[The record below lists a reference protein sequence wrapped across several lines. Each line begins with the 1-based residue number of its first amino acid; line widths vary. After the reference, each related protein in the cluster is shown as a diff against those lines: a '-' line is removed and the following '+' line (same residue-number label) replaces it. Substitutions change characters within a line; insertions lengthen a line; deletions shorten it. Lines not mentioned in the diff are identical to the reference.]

1 MSFVKPSTIQQ
12 LAESLAIQN
21 ITEDAAKA
29 LAPHIDVR
37 LREIIQVMHAAC
49 TITYVKFLQ
58 THFHQPTTRE
68 RTLHKVYA
76 SQGAG
81 CLSVLLVG
89 CLL

>member
-37 LREIIQVMHAAC
+37 LREIIQVATAA
-49 TITYVKFLQ
+49 
-58 THFHQPTTRE
+58 HDHM
-68 RTLHKVYA
+68 
-76 SQGAG
+76 
-81 CLSVLLVG
+81 LLAFGVQI
-89 CLL
+89 L

>member
-37 LREIIQVMHAAC
+37 LREIIQVVHATY
-49 TITYVKFLQ
+49 TISRVASLQAFTYQPAQWLQ
-58 THFHQPTTRE
+58 
-68 RTLHKVYA
+68 
-76 SQGAG
+76 
-81 CLSVLLVG
+81 
-89 CLL
+89 